1 MKFTPDFVALD
12 LDLTSYKQKLSSYM
26 VDWLKQAGREWLQA
40 TVLAVI
46 PTWSRASRA
55 TFQKLAGELGM
66 MIPYGPR
73 LSRKDR
79 TSLGL
84 ATGSG
89 SGLEL
94 DPGASRWHFVY
105 SSTLRYLAYN
115 EYNRVVYGQAPNVF
129 SRKGLRNPTPYHF
142 QDKGQKAFESF
153 TRFTALPDPF
163 QFLKRVKVA

>member
-1 MKFTPDFVALD
+1 MRFTPNFTAFD
-12 LDLTSYKQKLSSYM
+12 LDIAGYKRHLSDYM
-26 VDWLKQAGREWLQA
+26 EDWLKQAGREWLQA

-46 PTWSRASRA
+46 PTWSKASRA
-55 TFQKLAGELGM
+55 TFQKLANELGM
-66 MIPYGPR
+66 VIPYGPQ

-79 TSLGL
+79 TALGL
-84 ATGSG
+84 STGSG

-105 SSTLRYLAYN
+105 NSTLRYLAYN

-142 QDKGQKAFESF
+142 QEKGQKAFEDF
-153 TRFTALPDPF
+153 TRFTVLPDPYQYF
-163 QFLKRVKVA
+163 KRVKVT